1 MMADPR
7 DEALA
12 GWAEAATGLTWDRPW
27 EAVYRGDR
35 PGGSWFPGG
44 LLNAS
49 VNCLDRHLPERA
61 GQAAIHWEGETGDRR
76 TITYG
81 ELHAEVVSF
90 TEALRGLGVE
100 PGDRVALHLGWLP
113 ETVVA
118 MLACARLGAV
128 HGVLPASLPADA
140 LADRLSDLAPKV
152 LVTQDGALR
161 HGLIVPSK
169 SRADEALAAAGG
181 VEATVVVRR
190 IGIDVAWYEGDRWY
204 HDLVAAPRPGSRR
217 SPAGGTGEP
226 VAVAADDPLLIV
238 PLAHRRGRPT
248 WIVHR
253 TGGYLVAAATIHTR
267 ALTSGPDD
275 VFWCAAEIAWI
286 GGQSH
291 GVYGPLACG
300 ATTVMSEGTLDV
312 PARSRA
318 WDIIE
323 RYGVNALV
331 TTPSVVRSLR
341 QWVDTPPGQADLNS
355 LRLIVT
361 LGERIDP
368 ETRNWLDFEVGGG
381 RALIAN
387 AWGQTELAGL
397 VPVTPS
403 GADPRPDP
411 AATVPDPGL
420 DVFDPAGRPVGAG
433 ETGELVLLH
442 PWPGAFL
449 EAEGSPA
456 DSWWSAYPG
465 AYATGDDARREA
477 DGQLTVL
484 GRRDPVVSISGQ
496 QVSLTEVAL
505 ILEEHPLLT
514 EVDVVAVQ
522 DERRGQA
529 LCACVVLD
537 KKAEADE
544 GLARELRSFVHDA
557 VGGLAQPRTVAF
569 VEGFPA
575 DLPAEVRRRALRLLC
590 TANPADWFTVTASQ
604 LAAAAM
610 ATE

>member
-1 MMADPR
+1 MGPKGEETVSE
-7 DEALA
+7 EALA
-12 GWAEAATGLTWDRPW
+12 GWAEAAADLTWARPW
-27 EAVYRGDR
+27 EAVYRGDH
-35 PGGSWFPGG
+35 PGGRWFPGG
-44 LLNAS
+44 MLNAS

-61 GQAAIHWEGETGDRR
+61 DQDAIHWEGETGDRR

-81 ELHAEVVSF
+81 ALHAEVVSF

-140 LADRLSDLAPKV
+140 LADRLCDLGPKV

-190 IGIDVAWYEGDRWY
+190 VGIDVAWYEGDRWY
-204 HDLVAAPRPGSRR
+204 HDLVAAPRPGTRR
-217 SPAGGTGEP
+217 SPAAAAIEP
-226 VAVAADDPLLIV
+226 ALVAADDPLLIV

-253 TGGYLVAAATIHTR
+253 TGGYLVAAATIHSR
-267 ALTSGPDD
+267 ALTTGPDD
-275 VFWCAAEIAWI
+275 VLWCAAEIAWI

-318 WDIIE
+318 WEIIE

-331 TTPSVVRSLR
+331 TTPSVVRNLR
-341 QWVDTPPGQADLNS
+341 QWVDAPPGQADLSS
-355 LRLIVT
+355 LQLIVT
-361 LGERIDP
+361 LGERIDA
-368 ETRNWLDFEVGGG
+368 ETRNWMDYEVGGG
-381 RALIAN
+381 RARMAN

-397 VPVTPS
+397 VPVTQS
-403 GADPRPDP
+403 AGTAQ
-411 AATVPDPGL
+411 VPDPGL
-420 DVFDPAGRPVGAG
+420 DVFDAEGCPVGAG
-433 ETGELVLLH
+433 ETGELVLRH

-449 EAEGSPA
+449 EAEGSPRPA
-456 DSWWSAYPG
+456 DTWWAPYPG

-477 DGQLTVL
+477 DGRLTVL

-496 QVSLTEVAL
+496 QVSLTEVAR
-505 ILEEHPLLT
+505 ILEEHPLLAGG
-514 EVDVVAVQ
+514 DVIAVP

-537 KKAEADE
+537 EKAEAGE
-544 GLARELRSFVHDA
+544 LLARELRSFVHDA
-557 VGGLAQPRTVAF
+557 VGGLARPSTVAF
-569 VEGFPA
+569 VEEFPA
-575 DLPAEVRRRALRLLC
+575 ELPAEARRRALRLLC
-590 TANPADWFTVTASQ
+590 TANPADWFTVTAGQ
-604 LAAAAM
+604 LAAAAT